1 MKMKKNK
8 NKDTQI
14 QKIKIFFVFH
24 RKFNPYDFVN
34 DGGYDK
40 MVLEL

>member
-1 MKMKKNK
+1 MTQNLSKKIRGKTK
-8 NKDTQI
+8 NA
-14 QKIKIFFVFH
+14 FSH